1 MPTPRH
7 SPFQTIEPDARR
19 AINLLVPLLRIA
31 DSLDRSHE
39 QRVADVQVQLR
50 NGTVTLAL
58 DAEPDPDLEVWAVE
72 RNADTF
78 REAYQAS
85 LQLTRMKS

>member
-7 SPFQTIEPDARR
+7 SPFQTIEPEARR
-19 AINLLVPLLRIA
+19 AINMLVPLLRIA

-39 QRVADVQVQLR
+39 QRIGDLQVQLR

-58 DAEPDPDLEVWAVE
+58 DSNPDPDLEVWAVE
-72 RNADTF
+72 RVADTF
-78 REAYQAS
+78 RDAYQMQ
-85 LQLTRMKS
+85 LQLTKVRP